1 MPSDKDLEQARFYSN
16 RLAKRD
22 RHLGRMARR
31 IDSDCYR
38 VYDRDIPEIPLALDR
53 YGAAAVLQL
62 FERPYDK
69 PESEE
74 LAWLDMMA
82 LASASALGI
91 PRGDVR
97 IKTRRRLGID
107 EQYDAGDGDAGAMPG
122 GGLIVREHGLSFIV
136 DLDSHIDTGLFMDHR
151 PARAM
156 VRSLSS
162 GKRVLNLFCYT
173 GSFSVY
179 ALAGGASGVVGVD
192 LSNTYLA
199 WARRNIEANRL
210 DTSRYRG
217 IRADVSVF
225 LAGSAASG
233 DLYDLIILDPPTFSN
248 SKKMAGFLDITRH
261 WPDLVKSCLSVLAPE
276 GVVLFSSN
284 ARSLRVDPA
293 MVPGSSILEISD
305 TTIPEDYR
313 GHPHRSWLVT
323 HSPVN
328 PTRFSQHGQGGS

>member
-1 MPSDKDLEQARFYSN
+1 MPSDKDLEQERYFSN
-16 RLAKRD
+16 RIVKRD
-22 RHLGRMARR
+22 RHLGRIARR

-53 YGAAAVLQL
+53 YGDAAVLQL

-74 LAWLDMMA
+74 AAWLDMMA
-82 LASASALGI
+82 AASASALGI
-91 PRGDVR
+91 PRGNVH
-97 IKTRRRLGID
+97 IKTRRRLGVD
-107 EQYDAGDGDAGAMPG
+107 EQYNVGDGDAGLAAG
-122 GGLIVREHGLSFIV
+122 GGKTVREHGLSFVV
-136 DLDSHIDTGLFMDHR
+136 DLDSYIDTGLFMDHR
-151 PARAM
+151 PARAI

-179 ALAGGASGVVGVD
+179 ALAGGAAGVVGVD

-199 WARRNIEANRL
+199 WAERNIAVNKL
-210 DTSRYRG
+210 DASRYRG
-217 IRADVSVF
+217 VRADVSAF
-225 LAGSAASG
+225 LTGSVASG
-233 DLYDLIILDPPTFSN
+233 DLYDVIVLDPPTFSN

-261 WPDLVKSCLSVLAPE
+261 WPDLVRSCLSVLAPE
-276 GVVLFSSN
+276 GVILFSSN

-293 MVPGSSILEISD
+293 LVPGSSILEISEK
-305 TTIPEDYR
+305 TIPEDYR

-328 PTRFSQHGQGGS
+328 PRLFQK